1 MRVPIAIYE
10 YLNTIFRNQFL
21 KKSQIF
27 THAVIGRDVIN
38 IEFARNTTLYY
49 VYMYIYTQEI

>member
-1 MRVPIAIYE
+1 MCLHVSYKGAICVFPLRVP
-10 YLNTIFRNQFL
+10 NTIFRNQFL

-38 IEFARNTTLYY
+38 IEFARNTTVY
-49 VYMYIYTQEI
+49 VT